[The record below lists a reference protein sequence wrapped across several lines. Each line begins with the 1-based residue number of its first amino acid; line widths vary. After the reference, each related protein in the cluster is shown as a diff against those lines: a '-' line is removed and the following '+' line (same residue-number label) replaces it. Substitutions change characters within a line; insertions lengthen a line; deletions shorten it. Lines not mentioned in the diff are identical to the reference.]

1 MLIKEAYQYIT
12 GILTPIYGQGEANS
26 ITRILMEDAFGYTN
40 PGREGQFPKEKELLL
55 EEYLERLKRSEP
67 IQYVLGQADF
77 YGLKFQVNQDV
88 LIPRQ
93 ETEELVY
100 WILENHPTKQPLNVL
115 DIGTGSG
122 CIPITLKKH
131 RLEWAITGVDVSIGA
146 LEVAQQNADRNGVE
160 VAFRQMD
167 VLSVDSLSANW
178 DIIVSNPPY
187 IPPDESHLMPKNV
200 LKYEPRLALFVENED
215 SLLFYRKIAALSLNA
230 LSENGRLYFELNEYN
245 AEEVKAIL
253 LEKGYRTVEIQID
266 INGKQR
272 MISAQR

>member
-1 MLIKEAYQYIT
+1 MLIKEAYQYVKN
-12 GILTPIYGQGEANS
+12 ILIPIYGEGEANS
-26 ITRILMEDAFGYTN
+26 ITRILMEDAFAYTN
-40 PGREGQFPKEKELLL
+40 PAREGQFPKEKELLL
-55 EEYLERLKRSEP
+55 EEYLERLKQSEP
-67 IQYVLGQADF
+67 IQYILGLADF
-77 YGLKFQVNQDV
+77 YGLKFHVSQDV

-100 WILENHPTKQPLNVL
+100 WILENHNARQSLNVL

-131 RLEWAITGVDVSIGA
+131 RPEWAITGVDVSIGA
-146 LEVAQQNADRNGVE
+146 LEIAQQNADRNGGE

-167 VLSVDSLSANW
+167 VLKVDSLSANW

-187 IPPDESHLMPKNV
+187 IPTEESHLMPENV

-215 SLLFYRKIAALSLNA
+215 SLLFYRKIADLSLNA
-230 LSENGRLYFELNEYN
+230 LSKNGRLYFELNEYN
-245 AEEVKAIL
+245 AEEVKAML
-253 LEKGYRTVEIQID
+253 LEKGYCKVEIQKD

-272 MISAQR
+272 MISAQK

>member
-1 MLIKEAYQYIT
+1 MLIKEAYQYIK
-12 GILTPIYGQGEANS
+12 GILTPIYGEGEANS

-40 PGREGQFPKEKELLL
+40 PAKDGQFPKDKVPLL
-55 EEYLERLKRSEP
+55 ETFLKRLEQSEP

-77 YGLKFQVNQDV
+77 YGLKFHVNQDV

-100 WILENHPTKQPLNVL
+100 WILENHPSKQSLNVL

-131 RLEWAITGVDVSIGA
+131 RPDWAITGVDVSIGA
-146 LEVAQQNADRNGVE
+146 LEIAQQNADRNGVE

-167 VLSVDSLSANW
+167 VLGVESLSANW

-187 IPPDESHLMPKNV
+187 IPLDESRLMPGNV

-215 SLLFYRKIAALSLNA
+215 SLLFYRKIADLSLNA

-245 AEEVKAIL
+245 AEEVKAML
-253 LEKGYRTVEIQID
+253 LEKGYCKVELQKD

-272 MISAQR
+272 MISAQK

>member
-1 MLIKEAYQYIT
+1 MLIKEAYQYIK
-12 GILTPIYGQGEANS
+12 GILTPIYGEGEANS

-40 PGREGQFPKEKELLL
+40 PARDGQFPKDKVPLL
-55 EEYLERLKRSEP
+55 EAFLKRLEQSEP

-77 YGLKFQVNQDV
+77 YGLKFHVNQDV

-100 WILENHPTKQPLNVL
+100 WILENHPSKQSLNVL

-131 RLEWAITGVDVSIGA
+131 RPDWAITGVDVSIGA
-146 LEVAQQNADRNGVE
+146 LEIAQQNADRNGVE

-167 VLSVDSLSANW
+167 VLGVESLSANW

-187 IPPDESHLMPKNV
+187 IPLDESRLMPKNV

-215 SLLFYRKIAALSLNA
+215 SLLFYRKIADLSLNA

-245 AEEVKAIL
+245 AEEVKAML